1 MTQAQSYEAWRITYQ
16 SDEQAARSAFDTAE
30 MLRQELL
37 VARAAITSIERD
49 VSQALTERDDATD
62 FIDKILDEV
71 LGQDR
76 HEWTSAYDLD
86 DALADVEAKIAALK
100 SGKCL
105 HQIAEPAVQ
114 GLDIPDSPHLGDHWK
129 ANLLDGRTLER
140 DEKGMGWHPALPSF
154 DEATDTRK
162 FYEAFGMEICQVS
175 AESELEWEEYDR
187 LAGLEP
193 NGEFN
198 FSEWTPKAPEGEGWK
213 LVSIHD
219 TEDGPYAWW
228 LRDKPVTATAKHY
241 GI

>member
-1 MTQAQSYEAWRITYQ
+1 LIKENTTMTQAQQSEAQR
-16 SDEQAARSAFDTAE
+16 
-30 MLRQELL
+30 L
-37 VARAAITSIERD
+37 AAICETKGMFPVADELNRMH
-49 VSQALTERDDATD
+49 AR
-62 FIDKILDEV
+62 ILE
-71 LGQDR
+71 LEQ
-76 HEWTSAYDLD
+76 
-86 DALADVEAKIAALK
+86 
-100 SGKCL
+100 GKCL
-105 HQIAEPAVQ
+105 HQIAEPAAQ

-129 ANLLDGRTLER
+129 AALLDGRTLER
-140 DEKGMGWHPALPSF
+140 DENGMGWHPALPSF

-198 FSEWTPKAPEGEGWK
+198 FYEWTPKAPEGEGWK

-228 LRDKPVTATAKHY
+228 LRDAALASQTKQGGA
-241 GI
+241 